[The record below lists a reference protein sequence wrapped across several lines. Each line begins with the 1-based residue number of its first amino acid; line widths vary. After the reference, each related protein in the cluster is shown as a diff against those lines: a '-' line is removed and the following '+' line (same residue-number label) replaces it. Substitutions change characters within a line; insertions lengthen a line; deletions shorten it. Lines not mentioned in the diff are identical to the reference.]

1 MLFEW
6 DESKRQSNL
15 VKHHVDFQD
24 ALRIFDGPVFEKSSR
39 SRGEDRI
46 AAIGLLEGIEIVVVY
61 AIRGKQRRIIS
72 ARRAH
77 RVLDKKWKGR
87 TTQTTS
93 RTRSKGATDFKHLRA
108 LRDSEIDFSEIPKLG
123 KSFWA
128 TAKLTLPEPKDR
140 LTIRVDHDVV
150 QWLKKRG
157 KGYQTRINA
166 ILRSY
171 MEAQTD
177 DGR

>member
-1 MLFEW
+1 MLN
-6 DESKRQSNL
+6 KGRRGKTTQST
-15 VKHHVDFQD
+15 
-24 ALRIFDGPVFEKSSR
+24 SR
-39 SRGEDRI
+39 S
-46 AAIGLLEGIEIVVVY
+46 
-61 AIRGKQRRIIS
+61 
-72 ARRAH
+72 
-77 RVLDKKWKGR
+77 
-87 TTQTTS
+87 
-93 RTRSKGATDFKHLRA
+93 RSKGATDFKRLRA
-108 LRDSEIDFSEIPKLG
+108 MRDSEIDFSDIPKLG

-150 QWLKKRG
+150 QWLKKHG

-171 MEAQTD
+171 MEAQTG

>member
-1 MLFEW
+1 M
-6 DESKRQSNL
+6 K
-15 VKHHVDFQD
+15 
-24 ALRIFDGPVFEKSSR
+24 
-39 SRGEDRI
+39 
-46 AAIGLLEGIEIVVVY
+46 
-61 AIRGKQRRIIS
+61 GK
-72 ARRAH
+72 
-77 RVLDKKWKGR
+77 
-87 TTQTTS
+87 TTQTSS
-93 RTRSKGATDFKHLRA
+93 RARSKGATNFKRLRA
-108 LRDSEIDFSEIPKLG
+108 LRDSEIDFSDIPKLG

-150 QWLKKRG
+150 QWLKKHG

>member
-1 MLFEW
+1 M
-6 DESKRQSNL
+6 K
-15 VKHHVDFQD
+15 
-24 ALRIFDGPVFEKSSR
+24 
-39 SRGEDRI
+39 
-46 AAIGLLEGIEIVVVY
+46 
-61 AIRGKQRRIIS
+61 GKI
-72 ARRAH
+72 
-77 RVLDKKWKGR
+77 
-87 TTQTTS
+87 TQTTS
-93 RTRSKGATDFKHLRA
+93 RSLSKGATDFKRLRA
-108 LRDSEIDFSEIPKLG
+108 IRDSEIDFSEIPKLR

-157 KGYQTRINA
+157 RGYQTRINA

-171 MEAQTD
+171 MEAQGD